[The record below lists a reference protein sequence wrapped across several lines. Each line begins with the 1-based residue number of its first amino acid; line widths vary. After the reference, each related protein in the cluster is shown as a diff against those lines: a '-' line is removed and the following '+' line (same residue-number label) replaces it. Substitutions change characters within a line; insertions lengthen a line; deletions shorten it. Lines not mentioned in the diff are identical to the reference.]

1 MGEMKNS
8 HKISAKKPEGKR
20 QLGRPKLRWEDNIL
34 LDFRG
39 KVWEDV
45 DWIYL
50 AQGRGQWR
58 AFMNTVMNLWG
69 IS

>member
-1 MGEMKNS
+1 
-8 HKISAKKPEGKR
+8 
-20 QLGRPKLRWEDNIL
+20 
-34 LDFRG
+34 
-39 KVWEDV
+39 V

-69 IS
+69 ISWLAGWLAASEEGFRSKESVTPYIMFQDMVS